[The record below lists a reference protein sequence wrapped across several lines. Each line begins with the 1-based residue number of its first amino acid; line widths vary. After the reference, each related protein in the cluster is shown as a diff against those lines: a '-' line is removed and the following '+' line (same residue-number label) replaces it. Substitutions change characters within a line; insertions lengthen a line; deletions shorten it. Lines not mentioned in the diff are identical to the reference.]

1 MKSPA
6 ELSLKLRRQWQQADQ
21 RALRLLDDFCW
32 PLRLAIGKP
41 AVSQFKS
48 SSAALREHLQNWR
61 DETTGFV
68 EWQSIK
74 YQSASTAVDIPCY
87 WCIRSSNEWV
97 AACQHQTVSREF
109 KFLSSVLAQVE
120 PQFHSLLVRQRS
132 LWRKTSPQ
140 QVVQCC
146 QLALQLQAGCAQGRP
161 LRALSI
167 ANIDSKFI
175 ENNRA
180 LLIKLLNIRFNNAIK
195 NTSLE
200 EFLGAA
206 LDNDHWLLVVP
217 LTKGLLPFQQ
227 LRLKASELAKLEL
240 PCTHIVLVENEQC
253 HYQLPELKNTIAILG
268 AGLNLNWLNNP
279 HFKSSYIAYW
289 GDIDSW
295 GLKMLSIA
303 RNLQPDLTAL
313 LMDNETFENNQLCAV
328 IEPQTAGQETPQ
340 HLNPAEAKFYQKL
353 LQLERGRLEQEF
365 IEKNTVHNVITNWYD
380 RFMAK

>member
-6 ELSLKLRRQWQQADQ
+6 ELRLKLRRQWQLADQ
-21 RALRLLDDFCW
+21 RELRLLDDSCW
-32 PLRLAIGKP
+32 PLRLTIGKP
-41 AVSQFKS
+41 AVEQFKN
-48 SSAALREHLQNWR
+48 SSASLREHLQNWR

-74 YQSASTAVDIPCY
+74 YQSASKAVDIPCY
-87 WCIRSSNEWV
+87 WCIRSSSEWV
-97 AACQHQTVSREF
+97 AACQNQTVSGEF

-120 PQFHSLLVRQRS
+120 QQFHLLLIRQRS
-132 LWRKTSPQ
+132 LWRNASQ
-140 QVVQCC
+140 QQIVQCC
-146 QLALQLQAGCAQGRP
+146 QLAMQLQAGCAQGRP
-161 LRALSI
+161 LRALSVS
-167 ANIDSKFI
+167 NIDSKFI

-180 LLIKLLNIRFNNAIK
+180 LLIKLLNIRFNNALK

-206 LDNDHWLLVVP
+206 QDSDHWLLVVP

-227 LRLKASELAKLEL
+227 LRLKASELAKVKL
-240 PCTHIVLVENEQC
+240 PCAHIVLVENEQC
-253 HYQLPELKNTIAILG
+253 HYQLPELQDTIAVLG

-279 HFKSSYIAYW
+279 YFKSSHIAYW

-303 RNLQPDLTAL
+303 RNLQADLTAL
-313 LMDNETFENNQLCAV
+313 LMDSETFESNQHLAV

-340 HLNPAEAKFYQKL
+340 HLNTAEAKLYQKL
-353 LQLERGRLEQEF
+353 LQLEKGRLEQEF
-365 IEKNTVHNVITNWYD
+365 IEKTTVQNAITNWHK
-380 RFMAK
+380 MG